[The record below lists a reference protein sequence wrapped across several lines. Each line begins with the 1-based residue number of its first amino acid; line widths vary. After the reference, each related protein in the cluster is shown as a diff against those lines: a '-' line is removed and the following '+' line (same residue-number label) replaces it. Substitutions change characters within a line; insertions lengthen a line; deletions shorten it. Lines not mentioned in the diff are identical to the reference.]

1 MVAPDNVIHKLA
13 LAKQGTDL
21 NTSTFNQ
28 IVAHEVGQHGFIDRH
43 VEMMRKVYLER
54 RNAMVQSL
62 QEHMPEGV
70 TWTRPQGG
78 LFLWVTLPEP
88 FNSTE
93 LLPQVIEENVAYV
106 PGEFF
111 HADGTGKNTMRLN
124 FSYCSPEKINE
135 GISRL
140 GKAFKKKMG
149 QR

>member
-1 MVAPDNVIHKLA
+1 
-13 LAKQGTDL
+13 
-21 NTSTFNQ
+21 
-28 IVAHEVGQHGFIDRH
+28 
-43 VEMMRKVYLER
+43 
-54 RNAMVQSL
+54 
-62 QEHMPEGV
+62 
-70 TWTRPQGG
+70 
-78 LFLWVTLPEP
+78 
-88 FNSTE
+88 
-93 LLPQVIEENVAYV
+93 VAYV